1 MSSSQIFRYRYCAPA
16 SNRNRLSL
24 NLSASASRDLTSY
37 CSSFSTASEVF
48 RMFLFILYMVL
59 TSLRMNFS
67 SSYLYLESTLA
78 RLLVR

>member
-1 MSSSQIFRYRYCAPA
+1 MSSSHIFRYRYCAPA
-16 SNRNRLSL
+16 SKRTRLSL

-48 RMFLFILYMVL
+48 LMFLFILNMVL

-67 SSYLYLESTLA
+67 SSYLYLESTFD